1 MRVRFVAYAG
11 EKLQTVMIQYTEG
24 VTQAIDIDDW
34 HGLDLVAPC
43 YEQDELLLDSDSP
56 Y

>member
-11 EKLQTVMIQYTEG
+11 QKLRTVMIQYIEG
-24 VTQAIDIDDW
+24 AMQTLDIDDW
-34 HGLDLVAPC
+34 HCLDLVAPC
-43 YEQDELLLDSDSP
+43 YEQDELLLESDSQ